1 MLRAYADEN
10 VIFAVVEALRR
21 RGMDVVTV
29 RDRGRLGASD
39 SELLDEAFDL
49 RRVVLTNDTDF
60 LVLARDRGSR
70 GESFAPVFFWPQRRR
85 ESVGDLAN
93 RILNEA
99 SGHDYAAACSRV
111 FFL

>member
-1 MLRAYADEN
+1 
-10 VIFAVVEALRR
+10 
-21 RGMDVVTV
+21 MDVVTV

-49 RRVVLTNDTDF
+49 HRVMLTNDTDF
-60 LVLARDRGSR
+60 LVLATDRGSR
-70 GESFAPVFFWPQRRR
+70 GESSAPVFFWPQQRR
-85 ESVGDLAN
+85 ESVGELAD

-99 SGHDYAAACSRV
+99 SGHDWAAACSRV